1 MGGNVMKITV
11 LTLFPEM
18 FTGVL
23 ENSIIK
29 RAIAAGVVEIK
40 LVNIRDYTTDK
51 YGRVDSAPVGGGAGL
66 IMKCQPIIDALKANT
81 TTDSKVFMLSPKGDT
96 YSQNYAHKIK
106 DQIKDLVLL
115 CGHYEGIDERVNE
128 YVDGFISIGDYI
140 LTGGEIG
147 AMAVIDSVV
156 RLLDGAIAN
165 ESTEEESFE
174 DGCLEYPQFTE
185 PYEFNGK
192 KIPDVLYSGNH
203 EAIKKWRRKES
214 LRITREK
221 RPDLFEKLELSK
233 QDKKLLKEIDD
244 NTIGDWE
251 TNAIEKGKRFIK

>member
-1 MGGNVMKITV
+1 MKITV

-81 TTDSKVFMLSPKGDT
+81 AADSKVFMLSPKGET
-96 YSQNYAHKIK
+96 YSQSYAHKIK
-106 DQIKDLVLL
+106 DEIKDLVLL
-115 CGHYEGIDERVNE
+115 CGHYEGIDDRVNE

-147 AMAVIDSVV
+147 AMTIIDSVV

-185 PYEFNGK
+185 PYEFNSK

-214 LRITREK
+214 LKITREK
-221 RPDLFEKLELSK
+221 RSDLFEKLELSK

-251 TNAIEKGKRFIK
+251 TNAIEKGKKFIT

>member
-1 MGGNVMKITV
+1 MKITV

-81 TTDSKVFMLSPKGDT
+81 TTDSKVFMLSPKGET
-96 YSQNYAHKIK
+96 YSQSYAHKIK
-106 DQIKDLVLL
+106 DEVKDLVLL

-147 AMAVIDSVV
+147 AMTIIDSVV

-244 NTIGDWE
+244 NAIGDWE
-251 TNAIEKGKRFIK
+251 TSAIEKGKKFIK